1 MFAAKYLVWLI
12 ILLPLLGGLY
22 LVIFKP
28 QDRQIQRRWTSL
40 TLLGAGL
47 AGLVRFILSGEA
59 ACTFQSSQASCLQ
72 AGVLALSVILLNGLM
87 LYFSLVRDTNHSND
101 YQFYAL
107 VNAAWALTALA
118 NSWVISLGGLSLT
131 LIVISRWVWNR
142 GGSVGILVVR
152 DDYKDDIGP
161 KK

>member
-59 ACTFQSSQASCLQ
+59 ACTNGPGEQLGDL
-72 AGVLALSVILLNGLM
+72 AGRLKPDLDRHQPLGLEPG
-87 LYFSLVRDTNHSND
+87 R
-101 YQFYAL
+101 Q
-107 VNAAWALTALA
+107 
-118 NSWVISLGGLSLT
+118 
-131 LIVISRWVWNR
+131 R
-142 GGSVGILVVR
+142 GNPCGTG
-152 DDYKDDIGP
+152 
-161 KK
+161 

>member
-1 MFAAKYLVWLI
+1 MLAAKYLVWLI

-40 TLLGAGL
+40 FLLGAALTSL
-47 AGLVRFILSGEA
+47 ARFILSGQA
-59 ACTFQSSQASCLQ
+59 ACIFQSGQGACLQ
-72 AGVLALSVILLNGLM
+72 EGFLALSVILLNILM
-87 LYFSLVRDTNHSND
+87 LCFSLARDTNQPND
-101 YQFYAL
+101 YQFYVL
-107 VNAAWALTALA
+107 VNAAWAVTALA

-131 LIVISRWVWNR
+131 LIAISRWVWNR
-142 GGSVGILVVR
+142 GGSVGILVGR

-161 KK
+161 KN